1 MSLSRVPSEKGDAVP
16 LGSLARW
23 IVRGR
28 RISRCVAAGGSSA
41 LRRNA
46 RRGDQSLAQQPPI
59 SLQRGPSQVPEGA
72 KIGPWNQRRLR
83 EGERADCVVRG
94 TGGHSNWNSPMATKI
109 QEIEAALA
117 ARFRGADIEL
127 RRAKNGRIRGS
138 VIWDGFQGLPQI
150 DRQVALGNALDEGVS
165 EEQRSQVSMIL
176 TMTPDEAVSIARG

>member
-1 MSLSRVPSEKGDAVP
+1 
-16 LGSLARW
+16 
-23 IVRGR
+23 
-28 RISRCVAAGGSSA
+28 
-41 LRRNA
+41 
-46 RRGDQSLAQQPPI
+46 
-59 SLQRGPSQVPEGA
+59 
-72 KIGPWNQRRLR
+72 
-83 EGERADCVVRG
+83 
-94 TGGHSNWNSPMATKI
+94 MATKI